1 DEEKYRSEELFPP
14 MQPSE
19 ALTYAKD
26 QIPMQPERYGTRFEE
41 WHEIR
46 AQ

>member
-1 DEEKYRSEELFPP
+1 

-19 ALTYAKD
+19 ALMYAED
-26 QIPMQPERYGTRFEE
+26 QIPMRPERYGTRLEE

-46 AQ
+46 TQ